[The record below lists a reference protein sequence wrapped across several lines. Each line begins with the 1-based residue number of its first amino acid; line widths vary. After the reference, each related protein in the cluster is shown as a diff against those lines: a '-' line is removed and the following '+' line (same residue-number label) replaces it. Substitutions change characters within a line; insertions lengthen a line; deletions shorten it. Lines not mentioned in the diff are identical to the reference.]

1 VFYTVTLNH
10 QLKQLLI
17 FDHERTTMENTING
31 IHHITAIAG
40 NAKKNYDFYTRILG
54 LRLVKKTVNFDDPQT
69 YHLYYGDKVGTPGT
83 ILTFFP
89 WEGITAGRRGARQAT
104 EIGYSVPE
112 GSLDF
117 WLKRLEANN
126 VLYNKPAEKFGEQY
140 LTLLDPDGLKL
151 ELIVPK
157 TADSRLPWETAEVK
171 AENATRGFHNI
182 TITTNK
188 MDATAKI
195 LTDVFGYKLLE
206 QHVNRFRF
214 VTDAVDNAAI
224 VDLVEVAG
232 EVAGHVAGGSVHHV
246 AFRVKNEEILMQYRE
261 KIAAL
266 GLHIT
271 DKIDRNYFYSLYF
284 REPGGVL
291 FELATDNPGFSVDEP
306 VDQLGSGLK
315 LPAQYE
321 NIREDLEKSLPSLI

>member
-1 VFYTVTLNH
+1 
-10 QLKQLLI
+10 
-17 FDHERTTMENTING
+17 MENTING

-40 NAKKNYDFYTRILG
+40 NAKRNYNFYTNVLG
-54 LRLVKKTVNFDDPQT
+54 QRLVKKTVNFDDPET
-69 YHLYYGDKVGTPGT
+69 YHLYYGDKNGTPGT

-89 WEGITAGRRGARQAT
+89 WEGIQTGRRGARQAT
-104 EIGYSVPE
+104 EIGYSVPK

-117 WLKRLEANN
+117 WVNRFEKHN
-126 VLYNKPAEKFGEQY
+126 VIYNKVAEKFGEEY
-140 LTLLDPDGLKL
+140 LTVLDPDGLKL
-151 ELIVPK
+151 ELTASK
-157 TADSRLPWETAEVK
+157 TADNRLPWKTDEVK
-171 AENATRGFHNI
+171 AENAIKGFHNV

-188 MDATAKI
+188 MQATADI
-195 LTDVFGYKLLE
+195 LTGVFGYKLLE
-206 QHVNRFRF
+206 QHVNRYRF
-214 VTDAVDNAAI
+214 VTDAVENANI

-246 AFRVKNEEILMQYRE
+246 AFRVANEEILMQYRE

-291 FELATDNPGFSVDEP
+291 FEIATDNPSFAVDEA
-306 VDQLGSGLK
+306 VEELGQNLK
-315 LPAQYE
+315 LPAQHE
-321 NIREDLEKSLPSLI
+321 RFRSALEKSLPSLV

>member
-1 VFYTVTLNH
+1 LNH

-17 FDHERTTMENTING
+17 FDHERITMENTING

-40 NAKKNYDFYTRILG
+40 NAKKNYDFYTRVLG

-69 YHLYYGDKVGTPGT
+69 YHLYYGDKFGTPGT

-157 TADSRLPWETAEVK
+157 TADNRLPWETAEVK

-261 KIAAL
+261 KIAVL

>member
-1 VFYTVTLNH
+1 
-10 QLKQLLI
+10 
-17 FDHERTTMENTING
+17 MENTING

-69 YHLYYGDKVGTPGT
+69 YHLYYGDKFGTPGT

-157 TADSRLPWETAEVK
+157 TEDNRLPWETAEVK

-246 AFRVKNEEILMQYRE
+246 AFRVENEEILMQYRE

-306 VDQLGSGLK
+306 VDQLGSSLK

>member
-1 VFYTVTLNH
+1 
-10 QLKQLLI
+10 
-17 FDHERTTMENTING
+17 MENTING

-40 NAKKNYDFYTRILG
+40 NATRNFDFYTRVLG
-54 LRLVKKTVNFDDPQT
+54 LRFVKKTVNFDDPKT
-69 YHLYYGDKVGTPGT
+69 YHLYYGDKQGSPGT

-89 WEGITAGRRGARQAT
+89 WEGIQTGRKGARQVT

-112 GSLDF
+112 ASFDF
-117 WLKRLEANN
+117 WLKRFEERN
-126 VLYNKPAEKFGEQY
+126 VIYNKVSEKFGEPY
-140 LTLLDPDGLKL
+140 LTFLDPDGLKL
-151 ELIVPK
+151 ELIASK
-157 TADSRLPWETAEVK
+157 SEDDRLPWETDEIK
-171 AENATRGFHNI
+171 AENATRGFHNV

-188 MDATAKI
+188 MQPTADI
-195 LTDVFGYKLLE
+195 LTGVFGYRLLE
-206 QHVNRFRF
+206 QNVNRYRF
-214 VTDAVDNAAI
+214 VTDTVKNAAV

-246 AFRVKNEEILMQYRE
+246 AFRVKNEEVLMQYRD

-266 GLHIT
+266 GLNIT

-306 VDQLGSGLK
+306 LEELGTHLK

-321 NIREDLEKSLPSLI
+321 KNRADIEKSLPELV

>member
-1 VFYTVTLNH
+1 
-10 QLKQLLI
+10 
-17 FDHERTTMENTING
+17 MENTVNG

-40 NAKKNYDFYTRILG
+40 NAKRNYDFYTKTLG
-54 LRLVKKTVNFDDPQT
+54 LRLVKKTVNFDDPET
-69 YHLYYGDKVGTPGT
+69 YHLYYGDKEGSPGT

-89 WEGITAGRRGARQAT
+89 WEGITAGRRGTRQAT

-112 GSLDF
+112 NSFDF
-117 WLKRLEANN
+117 WLKRFDAHN
-126 VLYNKPAEKFGEQY
+126 VIYNKVGEKFGEPY
-140 LTLLDPDGLKL
+140 LTFLDPDGLKL
-151 ELIVPK
+151 ELIASK
-157 TADSRLPWETAEVK
+157 SADTRLPWETNEVK
-171 AENATRGFHNI
+171 AENATKGFHSI

-188 MDATAKI
+188 MQPTADI
-195 LTDVFGYKLLE
+195 LTNVFGYRLLE

-214 VTDAVDNAAI
+214 ITDAVENAAI

-246 AFRVKNEEILMQYRE
+246 AFRVKDEETLMQFRE

-291 FELATDNPGFSVDEP
+291 FELATDNPGFDVDEP
-306 VDQLGSGLK
+306 VDELGTHLK
-315 LPAQYE
+315 LPEQHERFRSA
-321 NIREDLEKSLPSLI
+321 LEKSLPKLY